1 MATDIVWCYSC
12 KQFFDPE
19 LDLNGITHTRSDHEF
34 VASANKVLQRLN
46 KKRIAR

>member
-12 KQFFDPE
+12 KRFVEPD
-19 LDLNGITHTRSDHEF
+19 LDLNEIIHIFSDHEF